1 MSFFNRSAAWGLLL
15 IAFALPFVAGCDS
28 DSLSDTDPRQSS
40 VDPIFDRYVSIGNSI
55 TAGFQSDGIS
65 TTTQNESYAVL
76 LADQM
81 GTPFDIPAIREPGCP
96 APFTDILT
104 QERVGGT
111 SRSDCSLRSLPST
124 LVLNNVAVPGAA
136 TVDVLSNDPNVAN
149 PSALTRLILGNR
161 TQAETALV
169 ASPTFASIWIGNN
182 DVLGAALSGNP
193 DRMTPVDDFE
203 SQYGDILDNLT
214 DGDVERGVLIS
225 VANVAF
231 IPNLSPGPAYAA
243 AETQLNQI
251 GQQIAANDTSKT
263 WGSYTV
269 DASCDA
275 GGSGAASR
283 VPFSYGFG
291 NLFNER
297 ALQGEDVT
305 LVCDPA
311 SAPEIILTGAEA
323 QQIVARL
330 TAFNAFIQDQA
341 DQRGWGYVDVNP
353 ALQALYAAGSN
364 TPADPSDDLVP
375 KFPNTDGPTFGQFFS
390 EDGVHPSAGTHQ
402 VVTNLL
408 VEEINETYGTSLQT
422 INAPDIPSPQQ

>member
-55 TAGFQSDGIS
+55 TAGFQSNGINS
-65 TTTQNESYAVL
+65 DTQHESYAL
-76 LADQM
+76 RLANAM
-81 GTPFDIPAIREPGCP
+81 ETEFSIPELRYPGCP
-96 APFTDILT
+96 PPLENILT
-104 QERVGGT
+104 ELSTGNAPRDDCAF
-111 SRSDCSLRSLPST
+111 RSIPNP

-136 TVDVLSNDPNVAN
+136 TVDVLSNNPNVAN
-149 PSALTRLILGNR
+149 PSPLTRLILGNR
-161 TQAETALV
+161 TQVEAALQ
-169 ASPTFASIWIGNN
+169 ANPTFASIWIGNN

-193 DRMTPVDDFE
+193 DRMTPITDFE

-243 AETQLNQI
+243 AEAQLNQF
-251 GQQIAANDTSKT
+251 GAQQSPN

-269 DASCDA
+269 DASCET
-275 GGSGAASR
+275 GGTGQDSR

-291 NLFNER
+291 ELFQQ
-297 ALQGEDVT
+297 ALQGQNVT
-305 LVCDPA
+305 LDCDPA

-353 ALQALYAAGSN
+353 SLQALYAAGSD

-375 KFPNTDGPTFGQFFS
+375 KFPNIVGPTFGIFFS
-390 EDGVHPSAGTHQ
+390 EDGVHPSGDTHR

-408 VEEINETYGTSLQT
+408 IEEINETYGTSLET
-422 INAPDIPSPQQ
+422 INAPNIPAPTQ

>member
-55 TAGFQSDGIS
+55 TAGFQSNGIN
-65 TTTQNESYAVL
+65 TNTQNESYAVL

-81 GTPFDIPAIREPGCP
+81 GTPFDIPGIQSPGCP
-96 APFTDILT
+96 PPVTNILT
-104 QERVGGT
+104 GERVGGGSEDT
-111 SRSDCSLRSLPST
+111 CAFRTLPSP

-149 PSALTRLILGNR
+149 PSPLTRLILGNR
-161 TQAETALV
+161 TQVEAALQ
-169 ASPTFASIWIGNN
+169 ANPTFASIWIGNN

-193 DRMTPVDDFE
+193 DRMTPVGDFE

-243 AETQLNQI
+243 AEAQLNQF
-251 GQQIAANDTSKT
+251 GAQQSPN

-269 DASCDA
+269 DASCEA
-275 GGSGAASR
+275 GGTGQDSR

-291 NLFNER
+291 ELFQQG
-297 ALQGEDVT
+297 LQGQNVT
-305 LVCDPA
+305 LDCDPD

-353 ALQALYAAGSN
+353 ALQALYAAGSD

-408 VEEINETYGTSLQT
+408 IEEINETYDTSLQT
-422 INAPDIPSPQQ
+422 ITAPNIPAPPQ